1 MTLDRSF
8 LRSPVA
14 AVLAALAAHS
24 CVPALALAEEPNA
37 ATVPPAPTTP
47 PTDAP
52 TSAAPTFTG
61 KGLIIG
67 SAVAGGVGLALNAGR
82 VAWHL
87 QGCRAGSITDDTVG
101 GCLVSAYGDV
111 FLSIPAWFA
120 NMASIGLAAGG
131 GALRG
136 KLEAHRGR
144 PREAKTLIIAGAT
157 MVGVGGTAY
166 LAARFARFA
175 AVGCVTRGGL
185 GCYRGVYTGT
195 TIGIQ
200 LALSTVA
207 AGAGILAFGDQYR
220 RARRRPQVAELHVAP
235 SLGAGYSGLVV
246 SGRF

>member
-1 MTLDRSF
+1 MTTSTL
-8 LRSPVA
+8 L
-14 AVLAALAAHS
+14 L
-24 CVPALALAEEPNA
+24 LALANDPTA
-37 ATVPPAPTTP
+37 SAPAPAPAPVDTP
-47 PTDAP
+47 RP
-52 TSAAPTFTG
+52 AAPRHTG

-87 QGCRAGSITDDTVG
+87 QACKPTRIDGPEIYYG

-111 FLSIPAWFA
+111 FLSIPSWFA

-131 GALRG
+131 GALKG
-136 KLEAHRGR
+136 KHEAYGGR
-144 PREAKTLIIAGAT
+144 KRDAKKMIVAGAV

-175 AVGCVTRGGL
+175 AIGCVARGGF
-185 GCYRGVYTGT
+185 GCYRGVYAGT

-207 AGAGILAFGDQYR
+207 AGAGVLAYGDQYKRQKR
-220 RARRRPQVAELHVAP
+220 REIQVAP
-235 SLGAGYSGLVV
+235 SIGATFTGVTV

>member
-1 MTLDRSF
+1 MNLSPML
-8 LRSPVA
+8 LRCSP
-14 AVLAALAAHS
+14 VLAALASQCAL
-24 CVPALALAEEPNA
+24 PTLALASDPT
-37 ATVPPAPTTP
+37 ATSSVPPPAPTPVDTP
-47 PTDAP
+47 KPEAP
-52 TSAAPTFTG
+52 RHTG

-87 QGCRAGSITDDTVG
+87 RSCRPARIADDVYYG

-111 FLSIPAWFA
+111 FLSIPSWFA

-136 KLEAHRGR
+136 KHEAYNGKKRD
-144 PREAKTLIIAGAT
+144 AKKMIVAGAV

-166 LAARFARFA
+166 IASRFARFA
-175 AVGCVTRGGL
+175 AIGCVARGGF
-185 GCYRGVYTGT
+185 GCYRGVYAGT

-207 AGAGILAFGDQYR
+207 AGAGILAFGDQYKRQKR
-220 RARRRPQVAELHVAP
+220 REIQVAP
-235 SLGAGYSGLVV
+235 SIGATFTGLTV

>member
-1 MTLDRSF
+1 ML
-8 LRSPVA
+8 LRISP
-14 AVLAALAAHS
+14 VLAALAS
-24 CVPALALAEEPNA
+24 TCTFPTLALASDPTEVGP
-37 ATVPPAPTTP
+37 PPAPAPVDTP
-47 PTDAP
+47 KPEAP
-52 TSAAPTFTG
+52 RMTG

-87 QGCRAGSITDDTVG
+87 RSCRPARIDEDIYYG

-111 FLSIPAWFA
+111 FLSIPSWFA

-131 GALRG
+131 GALKG
-136 KLEAHRGR
+136 KHDAHSSSAGGKQRN
-144 PREAKTLIIAGAT
+144 AKKMIVAGAV

-166 LAARFARFA
+166 IASRFARFA
-175 AVGCVTRGGL
+175 AIGCVARGGF
-185 GCYRGVYTGT
+185 GCYRGVYAGT

-207 AGAGILAFGDQYR
+207 AGAGILAFGDQYKRQKR
-220 RARRRPQVAELHVAP
+220 REIQVAP
-235 SLGAGYSGLVV
+235 SIGASFTGLTV